1 VKYAH
6 GLPMALFFQQY
17 FKSDHMNQK
26 PTQEEIDRVFN
37 WLEFRDIKALL
48 VELLSKYRPTHLN
61 LINSINAWGEEL
73 PPRIVKQEL
82 LLLLSN
88 LLPLYELI
96 CQPEVDN

>member
-1 VKYAH
+1 
-6 GLPMALFFQQY
+6 
-17 FKSDHMNQK
+17 MNQK

-48 VELLSKYRPTHLN
+48 VELLSKYRQTHLN